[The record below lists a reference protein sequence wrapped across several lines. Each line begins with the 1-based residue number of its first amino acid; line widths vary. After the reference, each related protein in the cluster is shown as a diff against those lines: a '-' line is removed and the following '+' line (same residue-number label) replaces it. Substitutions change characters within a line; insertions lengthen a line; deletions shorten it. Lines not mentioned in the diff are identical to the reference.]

1 MRRILVVLVVVVV
14 IDVVVLF
21 TLRGS
26 GISARRTAW
35 PLEAPASRAAWK
47 WLVPETTRA
56 ATNPVAASAEVLQ
69 GAREHWAD
77 HCATCHGNDGSGD
90 TTIGRRVFPPTPD
103 MRKSSTQGLTDGELF
118 YAIEQGI
125 PWTAM
130 PGWAT
135 GTDEGEK
142 ESWALVRFIRHL
154 PDATPD
160 ELKDMERFNPKSPA
174 DLQREH
180 DIDDFL
186 NGPAKGTNGRGT
198 GHQ

>member
-1 MRRILVVLVVVVV
+1 MRRILVWCVVLLVIAAGVLVAS
-14 IDVVVLF
+14 
-21 TLRGS
+21 RGA
-26 GISARRTAW
+26 GITARRTPW
-35 PLEAPASRAAWK
+35 PLEARVSRSAWK
-47 WLVPETTRA
+47 WLVPSTTRT
-56 ATNPVAASAEVLQ
+56 ATNPAPATPDVLQ

-90 TTIGRRVFPPTPD
+90 TTIGRRVFPATPD
-103 MRKSSTQGLTDGELF
+103 MRQSSTQNLTDGELF

-135 GTDEGEK
+135 GTAEGEK
-142 ESWALVRFIRHL
+142 ESWALVRFVRHL
-154 PDATPD
+154 PDMTPD
-160 ELKDMERFNPKSPA
+160 EIKDMERFNPKSPA

-186 NGPAKGTNGRGT
+186 NGPAKDTNGRGT
-198 GHQ
+198 GRQ

>member
-1 MRRILVVLVVVVV
+1 MRRILVWC
-14 IDVVVLF
+14 VVLLVIATGLLVAF
-21 TLRGS
+21 RGS
-26 GISARRTAW
+26 GITARRAPW
-35 PLEAPASRAAWK
+35 PLEARVSRTAWK
-47 WLVPETTRA
+47 WLVPSSSRTT
-56 ATNPVAASAEVLQ
+56 TNPVPATADVLE

-103 MRKSSTQGLTDGELF
+103 MRQSSTQGLTDGELF

-135 GTDEGEK
+135 GTAEGEK
-142 ESWALVRFIRHL
+142 ESWALVRFVRHL
-154 PDATPD
+154 PDMTPD
-160 ELKDMERFNPKSPA
+160 EIKDMERFNPKSPA

-186 NGPAKGTNGRGT
+186 NGPAKDTNSRGT
-198 GHQ
+198 GHK